1 MPVLEVLMSSHGSSW
16 ILMDPQITLLTES
29 PFPGNVMVQTTLTV
43 LLEDLT
49 SGLIAVMGSTF
60 SIVVFG

>member
-1 MPVLEVLMSSHGSSW
+1 
-16 ILMDPQITLLTES
+16 MDAQITLLTES